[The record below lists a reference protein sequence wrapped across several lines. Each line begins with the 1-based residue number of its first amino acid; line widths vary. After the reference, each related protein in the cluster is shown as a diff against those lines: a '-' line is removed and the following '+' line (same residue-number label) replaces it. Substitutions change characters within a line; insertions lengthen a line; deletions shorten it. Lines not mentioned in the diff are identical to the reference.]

1 MTDDEAAAI
10 MLYTQ
15 HCCLYPMLNAALRDH
30 TNTENLKAFKPYLK
44 LLLTAL
50 NKLPLVRAKVYRGM
64 NANLHETY
72 NQLQGQVFRWW
83 AFSSTTMEESN
94 TEAFMCQTEER
105 TLFAIDAI
113 GVDISAFSAFRGEKE
128 VLLLP
133 GTCLVVESGV
143 MVEDKYWKF
152 EVSVWEAT
160 QQQRQTHDQHHQ
172 HQQQLHEQH
181 DEEKTDGIQATGIA
195 EGVSVPR
202 FQDTDLPHP
211 DWEAIVTTQSSNP
224 PLPPTPHSPTSPAKS
239 VVFPERRRRHKKTV
253 FPERRR
259 RR

>member
-15 HCCLYPMLNAALRDH
+15 QCCLYPLLNTTLRDH
-30 TNTENLKAFKPYLK
+30 THHDNLKAFRPYLK

-50 NKLPLVRAKVYRGM
+50 NKLPLERAKVYRGM

-72 NQLQGQVFRWW
+72 SQLQGQMFRWW
-83 AFSSTTMEESN
+83 AFSSTTPKQMKAES
-94 TEAFMCQTEER
+94 FMGSTGDR

-113 GVDISAFSAFRGEKE
+113 GVDISAFSAFPSEKE
-128 VLLLP
+128 VLILP
-133 GTCLVVESGV
+133 GTCLVVESGF
-143 MVEDKYWKF
+143 MVKDKYWKF
-152 EVSVWEAT
+152 EASVWEAT
-160 QQQRQTHDQHHQ
+160 QQQRQTHDQHQQ

-181 DEEKTDGIQATGIA
+181 DEEKTDGIQAAGIA

-211 DWEAIVTTQSSNP
+211 DWEAIVST
-224 PLPPTPHSPTSPAKS
+224 HSPTSTAKS
-239 VVFPERRRRHKKTV
+239 VVFPRRIYTHTHRHDSV
-253 FPERRR
+253 
-259 RR
+259 